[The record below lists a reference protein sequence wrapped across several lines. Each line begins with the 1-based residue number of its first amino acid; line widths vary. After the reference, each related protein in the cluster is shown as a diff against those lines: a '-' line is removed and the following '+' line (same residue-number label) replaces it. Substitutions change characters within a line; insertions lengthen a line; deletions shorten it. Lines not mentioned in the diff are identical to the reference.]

1 MAHLR
6 ALLFNLLFYLV
17 TAFYAIAGLPVL
29 LFGANAVYGL
39 CRLWVGTTLWL
50 LKLLIGLDHR
60 IVGRERLP
68 AEPVI
73 FAVKHQSSWET
84 LALAKILDRPI
95 YVLKREL
102 VWIPIFGLYLKGSG
116 ALAVDRGAGAK
127 ALRRL
132 IRAAERAATS
142 GRPFLIFPEGTRVA
156 PGQHRP
162 YQPGIAALYDKLG
175 RPVVPVAL
183 NSGLFWGRRRFLKK
197 PGRITVEFLEPIP
210 AGLDRRRFMT
220 ELETR
225 LEGASRRLLEA
236 PAKPA
241 A

>member
-17 TAFYAIAGLPVL
+17 TALYAILGLPTL
-29 LFGANAVYGL
+29 LFGADAVYAL
-39 CRLWVGTTLWL
+39 CRLWVRTTLWL
-50 LKLLIGLDHR
+50 LRLLVGLDHR
-60 IVGRERLP
+60 VIGRERLP

-84 LALAKILDRPI
+84 LALAAILDRPI

-102 VWIPIFGLYLKGSG
+102 VWIPLFGLYLLGSG

-127 ALRRL
+127 ALRQLMRKAGK
-132 IRAAERAATS
+132 AAEN

-156 PGQHRP
+156 PGEHRP

-183 NSGLFWGRRRFLKK
+183 NSGLFWGRRSFMKR
-197 PGRITVEFLEPIP
+197 PGRITVEFLDPIP
-210 AGLDRRRFMT
+210 AGLDRRRFMK
-220 ELETR
+220 ELEAR
-225 LEGASRRLLEA
+225 IEGASRRLLQA
-236 PAKPA
+236 PAGPA
-241 A
+241 E

>member
-6 ALLFNLLFYLV
+6 ALLFNLLFYLA
-17 TAFYAIAGLPVL
+17 TAFFAVVGLPTL
-29 LFGANAVYGL
+29 LFGANAVYAL

-50 LKLLIGLDHR
+50 LKLLVGLDHR
-60 IVGRERLP
+60 VVGRERLP

-102 VWIPIFGLYLKGSG
+102 IWIPLFGLYLLGSG

-127 ALRRL
+127 ALRQL
-132 IRAAERAATS
+132 IRAAERAAAS

-162 YQPGIAALYDKLG
+162 YQPGIAALYDKLD

-183 NSGLFWGRRRFLKK
+183 NSGVFWGRRSFLKK
-197 PGRITVEFLEPIP
+197 PGRITVEFLDPIP
-210 AGLDRRRFMT
+210 AGLDRRRFMK

-236 PAKPA
+236 PASA
-241 A
+241 GE

>member
-6 ALLFNLLFYLV
+6 ALLFNLLFYLL
-17 TAFYAIAGLPVL
+17 TALLAILGLPTL
-29 LFGANAVYGL
+29 LFGPNAVFAL
-39 CRLWVGTTLWL
+39 CKVWVGITLWL
-50 LKLLIGLDHR
+50 LRLLTGLDHR
-60 IVGRERLP
+60 ILGRERLP

-102 VWIPIFGLYLKGSG
+102 IWIPLFGLYLLGSG

-127 ALRRL
+127 ALRQLLRKAE
-132 IRAAERAATS
+132 AAAKS
-142 GRPFLIFPEGTRVA
+142 GRPFLIFPEGTRTA
-156 PGQHRP
+156 PGEHRP
-162 YQPGIAALYDKLG
+162 YQPGIAALYDKLD

-183 NSGLFWGRRRFLKK
+183 NSGVFWGRRSFLKK
-197 PGRITVEFLEPIP
+197 PGRITVEFLDPIP
-210 AGLDRRRFMT
+210 AGLDRRRFMD

-225 LEGASRRLLEA
+225 IEGASRRLLEA
-236 PAKPA
+236 PPSPA
-241 A
+241 E

>member
-6 ALLFNLLFYLV
+6 ALLFNLLFCLV
-17 TAFYAIAGLPVL
+17 TAFYAILGLPVL
-29 LFGANAVYGL
+29 LFGADAVYAL
-39 CRLWVGTTLWL
+39 CRLWVGTTLRL
-50 LKLLIGLDHR
+50 LRLLVGLDHR
-60 IVGRERLP
+60 VVGRERVP
-68 AEPVI
+68 KEPVI

-84 LALAKILDRPI
+84 LALAVLLDRPI

-102 VWIPIFGLYLKGSG
+102 IWIPIFGLYLLGSG
-116 ALAVDRGAGAK
+116 ALAVDRAAGAK
-127 ALRRL
+127 ALRQL
-132 IRAAERAATS
+132 IRAAEQAAKS

-162 YQPGIAALYDKLG
+162 YQPGIAALYDKLN

-183 NSGLFWGRRRFLKK
+183 NSGLFWGRRSFLKK

-210 AGLDRRRFMT
+210 AGLDRRRFMK
-220 ELETR
+220 ELEAR
-225 LEGASRRLLEA
+225 LEGASQRLLQS

-241 A
+241 E

>member
-17 TAFYAIAGLPVL
+17 TALYAILGLPTL
-29 LFGANAVYGL
+29 LFGADAVYAL
-39 CRLWVGTTLWL
+39 CRLWVRTTLWL
-50 LKLLIGLDHR
+50 LRLLVGLDHHV
-60 IVGRERLP
+60 IGRERLP

-84 LALAKILDRPI
+84 LALAAILDRPI

-102 VWIPIFGLYLKGSG
+102 VWIPLFGLYLLGSG

-127 ALRRL
+127 ALRQLMRKAEE
-132 IRAAERAATS
+132 AAKN

-156 PGQHRP
+156 PGERRP

-183 NSGLFWGRRRFLKK
+183 NSGLFWGRRSFVKR
-197 PGRITVEFLEPIP
+197 PGRITVEFLDPIP
-210 AGLDRRRFMT
+210 AGLDRRRFMK
-220 ELETR
+220 ELEAR
-225 LEGASRRLLEA
+225 IEGASQRLLETPGRLA
-236 PAKPA
+236 P
-241 A
+241 

>member
-17 TAFYAIAGLPVL
+17 TAFYAILGLPVL
-29 LFGANAVYGL
+29 LFGADAVYAL
-39 CRLWVGTTLWL
+39 CRLWVGTTLRL
-50 LKLLIGLDHR
+50 LRLLVGLDHR
-60 IVGRERLP
+60 VVGRERVP
-68 AEPVI
+68 KEPVI

-84 LALAKILDRPI
+84 LALAVLLDRPI

-102 VWIPIFGLYLKGSG
+102 IWIPIFGLYLLGSG
-116 ALAVDRGAGAK
+116 ALAVDRAAGAK
-127 ALRRL
+127 ALRQL
-132 IRAAERAATS
+132 IRAAEQAAKS

-162 YQPGIAALYDKLG
+162 YQPGIAALYDKLN

-183 NSGLFWGRRRFLKK
+183 NSGLFWGRRSFLKK

-210 AGLDRRRFMT
+210 AGLDRRHFMK
-220 ELETR
+220 ELEAR
-225 LEGASRRLLEA
+225 LEGASQRLLQS

-241 A
+241 E

>member
-17 TAFYAIAGLPVL
+17 TALYAIFGLPVL
-29 LFGANAVYGL
+29 LFGANAVYAL
-39 CRLWVGTTLWL
+39 CRLWVGTTLRL
-50 LKLLIGLDHR
+50 LRLLVGLDHR
-60 IVGRERLP
+60 VVGRERVP
-68 AEPVI
+68 KEPVI

-84 LALAKILDRPI
+84 LALALLLDRPI

-102 VWIPIFGLYLKGSG
+102 IWIPIFGLYLLRSG
-116 ALAVDRGAGAK
+116 ALAVDRSAGAK
-127 ALRRL
+127 ALRQL
-132 IRAAERAATS
+132 IRAAEQAAKS

-183 NSGLFWGRRRFLKK
+183 NSGLFWGRRSFLKK

-210 AGLDRRRFMT
+210 AGLDRRRFMKD
-220 ELETR
+220 LENR
-225 LEGASRRLLEA
+225 LEGASQRLL
-236 PAKPA
+236 PTPGKPLE
-241 A
+241 

>member
-17 TAFYAIAGLPVL
+17 TALYAILGLPVL
-29 LFGANAVYGL
+29 MFGANAVYAL

-50 LKLLIGLDHR
+50 LHLLVGLDHR
-60 IVGRERLP
+60 VVGRERVP

-84 LALAKILDRPI
+84 LALAKLLDRPI

-102 VWIPIFGLYLKGSG
+102 IWIPIFGLYLLGSG

-127 ALRRL
+127 ALRQL
-132 IRAAERAATS
+132 IRAAEQAAKS

-156 PGQHRP
+156 PGEHRP
-162 YQPGIAALYDKLG
+162 YQPGIAALYDKLN

-183 NSGLFWGRRRFLKK
+183 NSGLFWGRRSFLKR
-197 PGRITVEFLEPIP
+197 PGQITVEFLEPIP

-220 ELETR
+220 ELEAR
-225 LEGASRRLLEA
+225 IEGASQRLLPA
-236 PAKPA
+236 PGKA
-241 A
+241 AQ

>member
-17 TAFYAIAGLPVL
+17 TAFYAILGLPVL
-29 LFGANAVYGL
+29 LFGADAVYAL
-39 CRLWVGTTLWL
+39 CRLWVGTTLRL
-50 LKLLIGLDHR
+50 LRLLVGLDHR
-60 IVGRERLP
+60 VVGRERVP
-68 AEPVI
+68 KEPVI

-84 LALAKILDRPI
+84 LALAVLLDRPI

-102 VWIPIFGLYLKGSG
+102 IWIPIFGLYLLGSG
-116 ALAVDRGAGAK
+116 ALAVDRAAGAK
-127 ALRRL
+127 ALRQL
-132 IRAAERAATS
+132 IRAAEQAAKS

-162 YQPGIAALYDKLG
+162 YQPGIAALYDKLN

-183 NSGLFWGRRRFLKK
+183 NSGLFWGRRSFLKK

-210 AGLDRRRFMT
+210 AGLDRRRFMK
-220 ELETR
+220 ELEAR
-225 LEGASRRLLEA
+225 LEGASQRLLQS

-241 A
+241 E

>member
-17 TAFYAIAGLPVL
+17 TAFYAIFGLPVL
-29 LFGANAVYGL
+29 LFGANAVYVL

-50 LKLLIGLDHR
+50 LRLLIGLDHR
-60 IVGRERLP
+60 VVGRERVP
-68 AEPVI
+68 GEPVI

-84 LALAKILDRPI
+84 LALAKLLDRPI

-102 VWIPIFGLYLKGSG
+102 IWIPIFGLYLLRSG
-116 ALAVDRGAGAK
+116 ALAVDRSAGAK
-127 ALRRL
+127 ALRQL
-132 IRAAERAATS
+132 IRAAEQAARS

-183 NSGLFWGRRRFLKK
+183 NSGLFWGRRSFLKK
-197 PGRITVEFLEPIP
+197 PGRITVEFLDPIP
-210 AGLDRRRFMT
+210 AGLDRRRFMK
-220 ELETR
+220 ELEVR
-225 LEGASRRLLEA
+225 LEGASQRLL
-236 PAKPA
+236 PTPGKPA
-241 A
+241 E

>member
-17 TAFYAIAGLPVL
+17 TALYAVLGLPVL
-29 LFGANAVYGL
+29 LFGANAVYAL
-39 CRLWVGTTLWL
+39 CRLWVGTALWL
-50 LKLLIGLDHR
+50 LRLLVGLDHR
-60 IVGRERLP
+60 VVGRERVP

-84 LALAKILDRPI
+84 LALAKLLDRPI

-102 VWIPIFGLYLKGSG
+102 IWIPIFGLYLLGSG
-116 ALAVDRGAGAK
+116 ALAVDRGAGAR
-127 ALRRL
+127 ALRQL
-132 IRAAERAATS
+132 IRAAEQAAKS

-156 PGQHRP
+156 PGEHRP
-162 YQPGIAALYDKLG
+162 YQPGIAALYDKLN

-183 NSGLFWGRRRFLKK
+183 NSGLFWGRRSFLKR

-210 AGLDRRRFMT
+210 AGLDRRRFMK
-220 ELETR
+220 ELEAR
-225 LEGASRRLLEA
+225 IEGASQRLLPA
-236 PAKPA
+236 PGKPA
-241 A
+241 E

>member
-6 ALLFNLLFYLV
+6 ALLFNLLFYLL
-17 TAFYAIAGLPVL
+17 TALLAILGLPVL
-29 LFGANAVYGL
+29 LFGANAVYAL
-39 CRLWVGTTLWL
+39 CRLWVGITLWL
-50 LKLLIGLDHR
+50 LRVLIGLDHR
-60 IVGRERLP
+60 VVGRERLP

-84 LALAKILDRPI
+84 LALAKLLDRPI

-102 VWIPIFGLYLKGSG
+102 IWIPVFGLYLLGSG

-127 ALRRL
+127 ALRQL
-132 IRAAERAATS
+132 IRAAERAAKS

-156 PGQHRP
+156 PGEHRP
-162 YQPGIAALYDKLG
+162 YQPGIAALYDKLH

-183 NSGLFWGRRRFLKK
+183 NSGLFWGRRSFLKR
-197 PGRITVEFLEPIP
+197 PGLITVEFLDPIP
-210 AGLDRRRFMT
+210 AGLDRRRFMK
-220 ELETR
+220 ELEAR
-225 LEGASRRLLEA
+225 LEGASQRLLPA

-241 A
+241 G